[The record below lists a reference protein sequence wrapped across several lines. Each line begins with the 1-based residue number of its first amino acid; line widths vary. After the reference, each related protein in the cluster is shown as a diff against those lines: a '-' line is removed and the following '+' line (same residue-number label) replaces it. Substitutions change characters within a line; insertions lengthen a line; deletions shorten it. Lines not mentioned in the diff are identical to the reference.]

1 VVDFLDLSGAQMS
14 RALTVGVALVG
25 LGVAQSR
32 AADHWQA
39 TSKSMTDL
47 LGEGYRLVTVAAPSA
62 QLRVFFLS
70 KGASV
75 AKCSE
80 EQVLKNPACTASGRE
95 GRAEVRSAGV
105 RSSAGDKDRVLQ
117 ADEGEAVGRPIRLA
131 GVAQVLFAD
140 EVGQERAWEDR
151 WCQARGKTASTS
163 SWARVGPYR
172 LQCRCERQAEVKRR
186 DSIAPDHLVRCRKPG
201 T

>member
-1 VVDFLDLSGAQMS
+1 MR
-14 RALTVGVALVG
+14 RALTVGVALLG
-25 LGVAQSR
+25 LGAVQSR

-80 EQVLKNPACTASGRE
+80 EQVLKNPPPAPRPDEKGVPRFDPRE
-95 GRAEVRSAGV
+95 FVPQLETKIECS
-105 RSSAGDKDRVLQ
+105 
-117 ADEGEAVGRPIRLA
+117 RLTKA
-131 GVAQVLFAD
+131 KQ
-140 EVGQERAWEDR
+140 
-151 WCQARGKTASTS
+151 
-163 SWARVGPYR
+163 
-172 LQCRCERQAEVKRR
+172 
-186 DSIAPDHLVRCRKPG
+186 
-201 T
+201 

>member
-1 VVDFLDLSGAQMS
+1 MS

-75 AKCSE
+75 AKCLE
-80 EQVLKNPACTASGRE
+80 EQVLKNPPLVPRPDEKGAPKFDPRE
-95 GRAEVRSAGV
+95 FVPQLETKIECS
-105 RSSAGDKDRVLQ
+105 
-117 ADEGEAVGRPIRLA
+117 RLTKA
-131 GVAQVLFAD
+131 
-140 EVGQERAWEDR
+140 
-151 WCQARGKTASTS
+151 
-163 SWARVGPYR
+163 
-172 LQCRCERQAEVKRR
+172 
-186 DSIAPDHLVRCRKPG
+186 KP
-201 T
+201 